1 MTAGVALNTR
11 PIEEIRKQYAT
22 EPLFKSAHAALAFA
36 FNYSVFQ
43 YAISGMGALIK
54 NKPGEEAYIG
64 TGRGLIGLDGA
75 AQAGFI
81 MREVCTLHW
90 GEKMC
95 LIARFA
101 PQYESNQFSLT
112 TQFKAALDIMVK
124 ESRQIQFT
132 SECESLR
139 LALVWKYFGLR
150 GQMQDYADS
159 AGISKR
165 TAYRYYSD
173 IHEILQNLEMRS
185 MMLITDKLQELGVV
199 HRISE

>member
-1 MTAGVALNTR
+1 MRAAINDR
-11 PIEEIRKQYAT
+11 PVEEIRKQYAT

-54 NKPGEEAYIG
+54 NKPGDEEYIG

-81 MREVCTLHW
+81 MREVCTLLW

-101 PQYESNQFSLT
+101 PQKDGENLT
-112 TQFKAALDIMVK
+112 GNFKAALDIMIK
-124 ESRQIQFT
+124 ESMQVSFDNDA
-132 SECESLR
+132 LR
-139 LALVWKYFGLR
+139 LVLVWKYFGLK
-150 GQMQDYADS
+150 GSIKAFAED
-159 AGISKR
+159 AGVPKT
-165 TAYRYYSD
+165 TAYRYFEE
-173 IHEILQNLEMRS
+173 INEILSKLEMRS
-185 MMLITDKLQELGVV
+185 MMLITDKLQALGIVESSQIEAEVV
-199 HRISE
+199 